1 MHTLVISKG
10 EYLTR
15 NGTRVTVQDVRGGSS
30 FTIKGTIWKMFRGEY
45 MPRAYNVW
53 LPNGRLLPTQENP
66 LDIVSA
72 YQS

>member
-1 MHTLVISKG
+1 MNTLEITKG

-15 NGTRVTVQDVRGGSS
+15 NGTRVTIHEVKTGSS
-30 FTIKGTIWKMFRGEY
+30 FTVKGIIWKMYRGKY
-45 MPRAYNVW
+45 RPRTYNVW
-53 LPNGRLLPTQENP
+53 LPNGRLLPTQESP

>member
-1 MHTLVISKG
+1 MNTLVISKG

-15 NGTRVTVQDVRGGSS
+15 NGTRVTVQEVRGGST
-30 FTIKGTIWKMFRGEY
+30 FTIKGTIWKMFRGTY
-45 MPRAYNVW
+45 TPRTYNVW
-53 LPNGRLLPTQENP
+53 LPNGRLLPTQESP